1 MFIIKLF
8 WNREYR
14 GLRLEHLQMLQLI
27 SQQVVFSLEDMLDL
41 TEEEKKKLA
50 FTNVR
55 ELFSELGHEAPDE
68 FIEISVEAG
77 VRLARS
83 LKN

>member
-14 GLRLEHLQMLQLI
+14 GLRLENLQMLQLI